1 MRAYIRNIIEA
12 QRARRE
18 ETGEKGFSLIELII
32 VVVILGV
39 LAAVAIPVFLNI
51 QGTAEKAVK
60 DTVAANAAS
69 QAAVAI
75 AGSDSSALNF
85 GNLTSDG
92 KYTIQNVTKGANPG
106 ADTVVG
112 LTTSSSISTIC
123 IRVIE
128 GATVA
133 DDNDPS
139 YAGPGC

>member
-75 AGSDSSALNF
+75 AGNDSDALIFN
-85 GNLTSDG
+85 NLTSNG
-92 KYTIQNVTKGANPG
+92 KFTIQPVTRGTGENPV
-106 ADTVVG
+106 DTDVT
-112 LTTSSSISTIC
+112 LTTSSSISSIC
-123 IRVIE
+123 IKVTE
-128 GATVA
+128 GSS
-133 DDNDPS
+133 DEDPS

>member
-75 AGSDSSALNF
+75 AGSDSSALDF
-85 GNLTSDG
+85 DNLTSNG
-92 KYTIQNVTKGANPG
+92 KFTISNVTKGATPDD
-106 ADTVVG
+106 DTPVA
-112 LTTSSSISTIC
+112 LSTSSSISSIC
-123 IRVIE
+123 IKVTE
-128 GATVA
+128 GASGDT
-133 DDNDPS
+133 DPS